1 MREEE
6 PSGRRSWLSGA
17 VAILL
22 GIAIGGVG
30 VGLWQ
35 GASAPGAA
43 DKAATEAIV
52 RDYLLNHG
60 EVIFEAVE
68 RARSRQSARAI
79 GGQRAALE
87 TPFHGAWAGAADGD
101 VVLVQFFDYS
111 CGYCRQSN
119 ADVDRLLR
127 EDSRL
132 KVIWREYPVLG
143 PASEAAARVSLAAAR
158 QGRFREFHERMF
170 ALGRPTA
177 ALLQQAAQQAG
188 IQPEPD
194 SPEMRVELARSA
206 QMARTIEAQG
216 TPTFV
221 VGEEVMQGAV
231 GYEALRAAIARA
243 RSARTRS

>member
-1 MREEE
+1 MMEEREA
-6 PSGRRSWLSGA
+6 PQRRNWFSGLA
-17 VAILL
+17 AMVL
-22 GIAIGGVG
+22 GIALGAAGVG
-30 VGLWQ
+30 AWYGFS
-35 GASAPGAA
+35 GPDRAG
-43 DKAATEAIV
+43 TEAIV

-60 EVIFEAVE
+60 EIIYEAVE
-68 RARSRQSARAI
+68 RARSRQAARSI

-87 TPFHGAWAGAADGD
+87 TPFHAAWAGAADGD

-119 ADVDRLLR
+119 ADVERLLR
-127 EDSRL
+127 EDPRL

-143 PASEAAARVSLAAAR
+143 PDSDAAARMSLAAAR
-158 QGRFREFHERMF
+158 QGRFREFHAQMF

-188 IQPEPD
+188 VQPEPE
-194 SPEMRVELARSA
+194 SGETRSELTRNA

-221 VGEEVMQGAV
+221 VGDEVMQGAV
-231 GYEALRAAIARA
+231 GYEALKAAIAQARA
-243 RSARTRS
+243 GRRS